1 MLRPVCPP
9 QAGVPSTGGAV
20 GLGTTHPCQANPW
33 LTSGISGLQ
42 VWPWAGSEASEE
54 EGSWSRSS

>member
-9 QAGVPSTGGAV
+9 QAGMPSTGGAG
-20 GLGTTHPCQANPW
+20 GLGTTHPYQANPW
-33 LTSGISGLQ
+33 LALQ

-54 EGSWSRSS
+54 EGSWSRSG